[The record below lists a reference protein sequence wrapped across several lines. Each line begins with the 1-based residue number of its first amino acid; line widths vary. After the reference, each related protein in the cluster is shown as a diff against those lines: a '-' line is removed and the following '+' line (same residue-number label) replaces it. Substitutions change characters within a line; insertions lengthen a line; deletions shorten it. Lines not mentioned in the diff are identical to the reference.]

1 MRVRALGLHITYRCN
16 ARCQHCAY
24 HCGPEA
30 RGVMKVSE
38 AKKYLRQA
46 SKQDVDMLCI
56 SGGEPML
63 YPRLVTQIAE
73 EARNQKM
80 QSIWLFTNSF
90 WATDQKIA
98 ENRLTKLKKAGI
110 TRLCTSAD
118 GFHRPFISTD
128 NVKNAITAAQKF
140 GLEVV
145 LDTRYLGITLQE
157 DNPENKAT
165 IQVLEQLGDLVNVE
179 DWRGSPLY
187 VGRAAEV
194 LAPRLIDEP
203 YLLGGACMGP
213 WAGGD
218 WKHPTG
224 VDVDSY
230 GEVTLCPGIS
240 IGNAR
245 GLPLSEILSTY
256 SAKRHPII
264 RELSVR
270 GPEGLADM
278 AQQIGF
284 ERQSNYVSACHLC
297 YDSRR
302 FLRSTYPK
310 ELSPS
315 PCYEDPC

>member
-1 MRVRALGLHITYRCN
+1 MHVAALGLHITYRCN

-30 RGVMKVSE
+30 KGVMKFSE
-38 AKKYLRQA
+38 AKEYLREA
-46 SKQDVDMLCI
+46 SKQDIDVLCI

-63 YPRLVTQIAE
+63 YPRLVTQIVE
-73 EARNQKM
+73 EAGNLKM
-80 QSIWLFTNSF
+80 RSIWLFTNTF

-98 ENRLTKLKKAGI
+98 EKNLAKLMKAGM

-118 GFHRPFISTD
+118 GFHRPFVSTD
-128 NVKNAITAAQKF
+128 SIRNAMIAAHKLN
-140 GLEVV
+140 LEVV

-157 DNPENKAT
+157 DNPENRAT
-165 IQVLEQLGDLVNVE
+165 IQVLQQLGDLVNVQ

-194 LAPRLIDEP
+194 LAPKLIDEP
-203 YLLGGACMGP
+203 YLLGGACTGP

-245 GLPLSEILSTY
+245 KFPLSKILSNY
-256 SAKRHPII
+256 GVKKHPII
-264 RELSVR
+264 RKLSDS
-270 GPEGLADM
+270 GPEGLAEK
-278 AQQIGF
+278 AQRIGYK
-284 ERQSNYVSACHLC
+284 RQSNYASACHLC
-297 YDSRR
+297 YDLRK
-302 FLRSTYPK
+302 FLRSRYPM
-310 ELSPS
+310 ELAPTS
-315 PCYEDPC
+315 CYEDPC

>member
-1 MRVRALGLHITYRCN
+1 MRVRALGLHITFRCN
-16 ARCQHCAY
+16 ARCHHCAY

-30 RGVMKVSE
+30 EGVMRFSE

-46 SKQDVDMLCI
+46 LKQDIDTLCI

-73 EARNQKM
+73 EARNL
-80 QSIWLFTNSF
+80 SVRCIWLFTNAF

-98 ENRLTKLKKAGI
+98 EKRLTKLKKAGV

-118 GFHRPFISTD
+118 GFHRRFISTD
-128 NVKNAITAAQKF
+128 NVKYAMNAAQKL

-165 IQVLEQLGDLVNVE
+165 VQVLEQLGDLVNVE

-203 YLLGGACMGP
+203 YLLGGACTGP

-224 VDVDSY
+224 IDIDSY

-240 IGNAR
+240 IGNAKR
-245 GLPLSEILSTY
+245 LPLSKILSSY
-256 SAKRHPII
+256 SVKRHPII
-264 RELSVR
+264 SEVSVR
-270 GPEGLADM
+270 GPEGLADK
-278 AQQIGF
+278 ARQIGF
-284 ERQSNYVSACHLC
+284 KRQSNYVSACHLC
-297 YDSRR
+297 YDSRK
-302 FLRSTYPK
+302 FLRPTYPK
-310 ELSPS
+310 ELGPS